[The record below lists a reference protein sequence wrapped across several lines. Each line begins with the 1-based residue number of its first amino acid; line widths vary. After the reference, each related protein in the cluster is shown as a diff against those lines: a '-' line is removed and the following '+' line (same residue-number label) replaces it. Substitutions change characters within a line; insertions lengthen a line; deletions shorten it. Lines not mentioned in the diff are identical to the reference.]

1 MLHIVPRPP
10 TAPVLWAAIDGRQG
24 AQADTLVSEL
34 ADVLD
39 AVLHVC
45 KDAPFLRNPPD
56 FSVLEFT
63 LRACEDPDN
72 AWKVILECVSP
83 TPTVQRHDVFW
94 KSVVGWGGDEGL
106 EMWEHPLRAGITHVV
121 RGILQHR
128 KNRTGWNPM
137 ALNRERLCV
146 RLDANALGGHA
157 RMAIAQA
164 PQRLMDAVPA

>member
-1 MLHIVPRPP
+1 MLHAAPRQP
-10 TAPVLWAAIDGRQG
+10 TAPVLWAAINGRQG

-56 FSVLEFT
+56 FNVLEFT
-63 LRACEDPDN
+63 LRACEDPND

-94 KSVVGWGGDEGL
+94 KNVVGWGGEDGL
-106 EMWEHPLRAGITHVV
+106 EVWEHPLRAGITHVV
-121 RGILQHR
+121 RGILKLREKQ
-128 KNRTGWNPM
+128 TGWHPM
-137 ALNRERLCV
+137 DLRGNHFCV

-164 PQRLMDAVPA
+164 PQRLMDAVPV